1 MPDRTPGPAEAASS
15 PEDTSAPAEDTG
27 APAEDTGAPPAD
39 TDSGYRPR
47 SPKMAAAVAL
57 VAALV
62 AVVALM
68 FQSSGGGEDPVA
80 DAPGAAGSG
89 QAAPSQEEAIEA
101 LAALARRDPD
111 DPLARGAVDAPVVM
125 VEYSD
130 FQCPYC
136 GRYALETAPE
146 LVERYVDTGLL
157 RMEWRDF
164 PYLGEKSLT
173 VAVAARAAGEQQ
185 MFWEFHHAFFAA
197 QPSPNSGEIDTAW
210 LVELAREAGLDTD
223 RFAADLDD
231 PSLRERVEHDAR
243 EGQQIGVSGT
253 PAFLIN
259 GHPIIG
265 AQPTEAF
272 VQLIEQVLETAS

>member
-1 MPDRTPGPAEAASS
+1 MSDPTPRPPGAASS
-15 PEDTSAPAEDTG
+15 PQEPGATAADPGATAE
-27 APAEDTGAPPAD
+27 D

-47 SPKMAAAVAL
+47 SPKMATAVALIAVLVAAVAL
-57 VAALV
+57 A
-62 AVVALM
+62 

-80 DAPGAAGSG
+80 DAPGATGSG
-89 QAAPSQEEAIEA
+89 QATPSQEEAIEA

-136 GRYALETAPE
+136 GRYAVETAPE

>member
-1 MPDRTPGPAEAASS
+1 MSDPTPRPSDAAFS
-15 PEDTSAPAEDTG
+15 PEDTG
-27 APAEDTGAPPAD
+27 AAAEDTGAPPAD
-39 TDSGYRPR
+39 TGSGYRPR

-62 AVVALM
+62 AAVALM
-68 FQSSGGGEDPVA
+68 FQSGGGEGPVA
-80 DAPGAAGSG
+80 DAPGAAGSD
-89 QAAPSQEEAIEA
+89 QAAASQQEAIEA

-125 VEYSD
+125 IEYSD

-136 GRYALETAPE
+136 GRYARDTAPE
-146 LVERYVDTGLL
+146 LVERYVDAGLL

-164 PYLGEKSLT
+164 PYLGEESLA

-210 LVELAREAGLDTD
+210 LVERARDAGLDTD
-223 RFAADLDD
+223 RFTADLDD
-231 PSLRERVEHDAR
+231 PALRERVERDAR

-272 VQLIEQVLETAS
+272 VQVIEQVLETAS